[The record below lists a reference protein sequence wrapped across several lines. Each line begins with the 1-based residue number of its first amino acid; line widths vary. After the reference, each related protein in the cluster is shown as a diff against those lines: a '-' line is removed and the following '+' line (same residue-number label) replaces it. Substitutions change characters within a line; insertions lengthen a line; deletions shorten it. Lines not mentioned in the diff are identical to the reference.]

1 MRLGW
6 AAKVALLSTLPIL
19 LGLGALVL
27 IELREVRDA
36 TSKQLEMEMMGQAQI
51 LARLW
56 AHPDGS
62 IQPREG
68 RIQALAEVL
77 GDRLT
82 VIDGNGVVL
91 ADSEVG
97 DVGHLENHGSR
108 KEVVE
113 ARAKGV
119 SVVRRWSRTVK
130 RELVYAAARVP
141 KSDAVVRIARDLSGF
156 EAEINRPAATFYRTS
171 AVILV
176 LGATIAFVLARA
188 LIRPVRELTV
198 AAEAV
203 SHGDL
208 ERAVRPTGTDEV
220 AHLGEAFNHMTGRLR
235 ETISRAEEEA
245 GWLAT
250 ILEGMN
256 EGVVAIDDE
265 ERVSFLNGAAREI
278 LALPADTKVEG
289 RRLYELVRDPRL
301 LGTVQAVRSAGRPV
315 DGEFTQEGPPQR
327 MIQLHAARIG
337 DGRTNT
343 ILVLRDMSRLRR
355 LERMRSD
362 FVSNVS
368 HELRTPLA
376 SIAAAV
382 ETLEDAD
389 SRRDEDTGP
398 RFVAMIRRNV
408 ARLEALLDDIL
419 ALSRFESRPETVKRG
434 TIDLITVVRTA
445 TDEFQERARAAR
457 LELRAEVEGRVPVMG
472 DRLALRRITDNL
484 ILNAITYTPAG
495 GHVWVSAREQDGQAE
510 LRVRD
515 DGIGIPSS
523 EIDRIFERFYRVD
536 KARSRS
542 AGGTGLG
549 LAIVKHAVGLHGG
562 TIEVKSEP
570 GAGSEFIVRIPRL
583 EEEAARS
590 ADPAVASGRAS
601 DDETLPS

>member
-6 AAKVALLSTLPIL
+6 ASKVALLSTLPIL

-27 IELREVRDA
+27 IELRDVRET
-36 TSKQLEMEMMGQAQI
+36 TSLQLEKEMKGQVQI

-62 IQPREG
+62 IQPREA
-68 RIQALAEVL
+68 RIRALAEVL

-82 VIDGNGVVL
+82 VIDGDGVVL

-97 DVGHLENHGSR
+97 DVAHMENHSSR
-108 KEVVE
+108 KEVLA
-113 ARAKGV
+113 ARADGV

-141 KSDAVVRIARDLSGF
+141 NSDAVVRIARDLSGF
-156 EAEINRPAATFYRTS
+156 EAEIDRPTSTFYRTS
-171 AVILV
+171 AIILV
-176 LGATIAFVLARA
+176 LGATIAFVLARG

-203 SHGDL
+203 SRGDL
-208 ERAVRPTGTDEV
+208 ARVVRPTGTDEV
-220 AHLGEAFNHMTGRLR
+220 AHLGEAFNRMTGRLR

-245 GWLAT
+245 AWLAT

-256 EGVVAIDDE
+256 EGVVAIDDQ
-265 ERVSFLNGAAREI
+265 ERISFLNGAAREI
-278 LALPADTKVEG
+278 LAVPVEEKVEG

-301 LGTVQAVRSAGRPV
+301 LGTVQAVRGGGRPI

-327 MIQLHAARIG
+327 MIQMHAARIG

-382 ETLEDAD
+382 ETLEDAV

-419 ALSRFESRPETVKRG
+419 ALSRFESRPETVKKG

-445 TDEFQERARAAR
+445 ADDFQERARAAK
-457 LELRAEVEGRVPVMG
+457 LELRTDIGERVPVLG
-472 DRLALRRITDNL
+472 DRLALRRIVDNL

-495 GHVWVSAREQDGQAE
+495 GHVWVTAKEEEGRAE

-515 DGIGIPSS
+515 DGIGIPSGD
-523 EIDRIFERFYRVD
+523 IDRIFERFYRVD

-562 TIEVKSEP
+562 TIEVRSEP
-570 GAGSEFIVRIPRL
+570 GRGSEFIVRIPRL
-583 EEEAARS
+583 ESEAPPDQ
-590 ADPAVASGRAS
+590 DPAGVSGRAGH
-601 DDETLPS
+601 DETLPS